1 MSAHQG
7 LCCRLYR
14 RSILLAGDELNAA
27 PAIGV
32 EHGFG
37 LQVQSDE
44 IGRHLG
50 VPSELR
56 YDLGVL
62 GEHANPPRAQ
72 PLGRPHAMQYGP
84 VGDDHRWAGL
94 AMRPTTRSV
103 CPSLSRMTTPSA
115 ARPSPSAALA

>member
-7 LCCRLYR
+7 LCCRLYC
-14 RSILLAGDELNAA
+14 RSILLACDELNAA

-37 LQVQSDE
+37 LQVQSAE
-44 IGRHLG
+44 IGRPLG

-62 GEHANPPRAQ
+62 AEPATPPRAQ
-72 PLGRPHAMQYGP
+72 PLARPPAMQSGP
-84 VGDDHRWAGL
+84 LADAPPRAAPGDAADHAR
-94 AMRPTTRSV
+94 RPPV
-103 CPSLSRMTTPSA
+103 
-115 ARPSPSAALA
+115 

>member
-7 LCCRLYR
+7 LCCRLYC

-50 VPSELR
+50 VPSKLR

-62 GEHANPPRAQ
+62 GEHANSPRAQ
-72 PLGRPHAMQYGP
+72 PLGRQTPCSPAPYPTTPRGADPAMP
-84 VGDDHRWAGL
+84 
-94 AMRPTTRSV
+94 PTTRRV
-103 CPSLSRMTTPSA
+103 RPA
-115 ARPSPSAALA
+115 PSPEAAASA

>member
-1 MSAHQG
+1 MSAYQG
-7 LCCRLYR
+7 LCCRLYC

-50 VPSELR
+50 VPSKLR
-56 YDLGVL
+56 YALGVL
-62 GEHANPPRAQ
+62 GEHANSPRAQ
-72 PLGRPHAMQYGP
+72 PLGRPHAMQHGP
-84 VGDDHRWAGL
+84 VRTTHRRGAP
-94 AMRPTTRSV
+94 ADAAA
-103 CPSLSRMTTPSA
+103 SA
-115 ARPSPSAALA
+115 